1 MNSPEGREAPSG
13 VSPARAAAFAALRR
27 LRTGGSRLDDSAAG
41 LPELAA
47 LSPADRRLA
56 NELVTGTVR
65 RRGSI
70 DAVVGAYTRAPLA
83 STDPEVRDAL
93 RLAAFQLLFLD
104 RVPAYAAVDDAVTL
118 TARTRKK
125 AAGFVNAVLRRVATE
140 GRATL
145 EELGSGDSARAWSV
159 ALSYPVW
166 MIDLLRHD
174 LGDQV
179 ARRVLEAGDV
189 APERCL
195 RVNRLR
201 GEMATVVA
209 GLTEEGFTVRGVD
222 GLPDALL
229 YDGPP
234 LQPSAAFRRGL
245 VSAQSRGSQIAGLV
259 AAGGVAAG
267 PATVLD
273 LCAAP
278 GAKTGQLAALLPNAA
293 LLACDVDEQR
303 AEGLRANLV
312 RLGAAAVDVVCGD
325 ALDPHPEWDAAFDAV
340 LLDAPCSGLGTLASR
355 PDLRWRRRPDDVRRL
370 ARLQRRLL
378 QRAAAAVKPG
388 GTLTYAVCTVTR
400 AETLDVVEPLLATG
414 GWEVEDLGAIWPGFG
429 HPQAGGFL
437 LLLPPHAGS
446 SGFFIARLRR
456 RGGAG
461 PTTR

>member
-1 MNSPEGREAPSG
+1 MSSPEGREAPSG

-27 LRTGGSRLDDSAAG
+27 LRAGGSRLDDSAAG

-104 RVPAYAAVDDAVTL
+104 RAYPRTAVDDAVTL

-189 APERCL
+189 ALSAVC
-195 RVNRLR
+195 
-201 GEMATVVA
+201 ASTVCA
-209 GLTEEGFTVRGVD
+209 G
-222 GLPDALL
+222 
-229 YDGPP
+229 
-234 LQPSAAFRRGL
+234 
-245 VSAQSRGSQIAGLV
+245 
-259 AAGGVAAG
+259 
-267 PATVLD
+267 
-273 LCAAP
+273 
-278 GAKTGQLAALLPNAA
+278 
-293 LLACDVDEQR
+293 
-303 AEGLRANLV
+303 
-312 RLGAAAVDVVCGD
+312 
-325 ALDPHPEWDAAFDAV
+325 
-340 LLDAPCSGLGTLASR
+340 
-355 PDLRWRRRPDDVRRL
+355 RWRRSS
-370 ARLQRRLL
+370 
-378 QRAAAAVKPG
+378 PG
-388 GTLTYAVCTVTR
+388 
-400 AETLDVVEPLLATG
+400 
-414 GWEVEDLGAIWPGFG
+414 
-429 HPQAGGFL
+429 
-437 LLLPPHAGS
+437 
-446 SGFFIARLRR
+446 
-456 RGGAG
+456 
-461 PTTR
+461 